1 MTNEAPT
8 RVLLIEDDE
17 LDAELLTEMLAGEPG
32 AGVTVDCAGR
42 LSEAVA
48 KILGGIYDIVL
59 SDLNLPDSRG
69 LATFS
74 SVQKIAPTLP
84 ILVLSGL
91 DDENTALEAVR
102 SGAQDYLVKGRVNG
116 ALLLK
121 SIRYAIERNHASRE
135 LTRIAQELQLANQR
149 LEHMALNDPLTEL
162 LNRRGLQDVLT
173 HEVARA
179 HRSGSNLVVLLID
192 LDDFKKINDNQG
204 HSAGDAVLKEIALRM
219 KRSLRSTDYAA
230 RVGGDEFLILL
241 PDTIPAEGMKIAE
254 VVRGAICDKPID
266 ASGTALTATAS
277 VGVISVPPNAQT
289 IDDLLAETHH
299 VLYRSKR
306 RGKNRVSFD
315 GIDTSAS
322 PAQSQAHRVADQIR
336 KENRFRSV
344 LQPIMRL
351 SDAKPIGFEYLCRST
366 ISSIESPEEFLRVS
380 LESNLSI
387 VIDRQCLETSIDASH
402 RLPTGLR
409 RHVNVMPAT
418 ILDMGVADFV
428 AQFPEGRRGLYCI
441 EISQNQIV
449 GDPSYLEDVVDKL
462 KEAGFFTT
470 IEDVSFGQTSLESL
484 VLLEPDFIK
493 LDQAYLRGLAN
504 DRARLRS
511 LTRLLKLAEA
521 LGTEVIAE
529 GVESPTDVGALQAAG
544 VKYGQGFFWGHPA
557 ELTTFHPLLPEWAIA
572 ELKREGSAV

>member
-1 MTNEAPT
+1 MANEAPT

-32 AGVTVDCAGR
+32 AGLKVDTAGR

-74 SVQKIAPTLP
+74 SVQKVAPTLP

-121 SIRYAIERNHASRE
+121 SIRYAIERNHSTRE
-135 LTRIAQELQLANQR
+135 LTRIAQELKSANQR

-162 LNRRGLQDVLT
+162 LNRRGLDGVLT
-173 HEVARA
+173 HEIATA
-179 HRSGSNLVVLLID
+179 HRSGTNIIVLLID

-204 HSAGDAVLKEIALRM
+204 HSAGDAVLKEIAARM
-219 KRSLRSTDYAA
+219 LRSLRSTDYAA

-241 PDTIPAEGMKIAE
+241 PDTIPAEGVKIAE
-254 VVRGAICDKPID
+254 VVRAAICDTPIE
-266 ASGTALTATAS
+266 ASGKPLTATAS

-315 GIDTSAS
+315 GVDPSAKAT
-322 PAQSQAHRVADQIR
+322 PVHRVADQIR
-336 KENRFRSV
+336 EENHFRSV
-344 LQPIMRL
+344 IQPIMRL
-351 SDAKPIGFEYLCRST
+351 SDAKPIGFEYLCRSSIT
-366 ISSIESPEEFLRVS
+366 AIESPEDFLRVS

-387 VIDRQCLETSIDASH
+387 VMDKQCLETSIDASH
-402 RLPTGLR
+402 KLPAGLR
-409 RHVNVMPAT
+409 RHVNISPAT
-418 ILDMGVADFV
+418 ILDMTVAGFI
-428 AQFPEGRRGLYCI
+428 AQFPEGRHGQYCI
-441 EISQNQIV
+441 ELSLNQIV
-449 GDPSYLEDVVDKL
+449 GDPSYLEDVMDKL
-462 KEAGFFTT
+462 KEAGFFTA
-470 IEDVSFGQTSLESL
+470 IEDVSFAKNSLESL

-493 LDQAYLRGLAN
+493 LHPTYSQGLAS

-529 GVESPTDVGALQAAG
+529 GVESPSDMGALQASG
-544 VKYGQGFFWGHPA
+544 VKYGQGFLWGKPA
-557 ELTTFHPLLPEWAIA
+557 VLDAFIPILPEWARA
-572 ELKREGSAV
+572 ELRREGMTV